1 MATNPQ
7 AEGQTRINFQIS
19 EVDRD
24 TLIRL
29 AEASG
34 MKLSAYIRL
43 VLEEAVAEELIFKR
57 THSKKST
64 PTVVG
69 LDCDDPTSQLER
81 VAPDAREGKPSA
93 GLAPSAREPK
103 PRKA

>member
-57 THSKKST
+57 TTSKKST
-64 PTVVG
+64 PT
-69 LDCDDPTSQLER
+69 LDELTVDFPVSKPITGPLP
-81 VAPDAREGKPSA
+81 AHEGA
-93 GLAPSAREPK
+93 EA
-103 PRKA
+103 RKA

>member
-24 TLIRL
+24 VLIRL

-57 THSKKST
+57 T
-64 PTVVG
+64 PTTRGV
-69 LDCDDPTSQLER
+69 TSEIKVTSSLEKIF
-81 VAPDAREGKPSA
+81 PDVPAAKPSPD
-93 GLAPSAREPK
+93 LAK
-103 PRKA
+103 